1 MNKLGTTVDHRST
14 QYKTIPLNDLTVGLL
29 KKPGMAE
36 SITING
42 QSVTTGGRKFLPRGR
57 ALGSGTRK

>member
-42 QSVTTGGRKFLPRGR
+42 QSEHWGQVHESRDKSFVKL
-57 ALGSGTRK
+57 L